1 MKKIFIAALAFSTI
15 ISCKK
20 DYLTT
25 APSDEISNVV
35 IFNNATDAKIA
46 LNGMYRLMYSHAAAI
61 GYGSGTLHSDFGQK
75 SYDIINDLMG
85 NDMVVHL
92 QGYGWFNRD
101 YQYTERAQVTNSRRP
116 YMIWRYYYTLINNAN
131 NLIVNVPK
139 ATGSQLDK
147 DNLMG
152 QAYAVRAYCYY
163 NLVNYFQHTYKG
175 NEEAP
180 GVPIYTVPAIEGK
193 ARSKVKDVY
202 KLITDDLTLAET
214 LLTGKVQEHKSN
226 VDVKV
231 AQGLRARV
239 ALTMEDWSIAA
250 NYANKARA
258 GYVPMG
264 TTAYKNGFN
273 SIANTEWMWG
283 MEVTQPQATIY
294 ASFFSH
300 IDPFVFGY
308 AQLGGQKKITK
319 DLFDNLNVND
329 IRYSVFKKPGTGT
342 STVPDYCSIKFKLAN
357 TSSWAGDYLM
367 MRASEMYLIE
377 AEALARDNKTTEAK
391 TVLETLIKARLTTY
405 TAPTSNPA
413 LLSEILLQRR
423 LELWGEGF
431 SLFDIKR
438 LKTGLNRPTGSGNH
452 GSPSFNP
459 AIYTLPDQS
468 PTFLMKIPQ
477 DEIDVNPNI
486 NDADQN
492 P

>member
-1 MKKIFIAALAFSTI
+1 
-15 ISCKK
+15 
-20 DYLTT
+20 
-25 APSDEISNVV
+25 
-35 IFNNATDAKIA
+35 
-46 LNGMYRLMYSHAAAI
+46 
-61 GYGSGTLHSDFGQK
+61 
-75 SYDIINDLMG
+75 
-85 NDMVVHL
+85 
-92 QGYGWFNRD
+92 
-101 YQYTERAQVTNSRRP
+101 
-116 YMIWRYYYTLINNAN
+116 
-131 NLIVNVPK
+131 
-139 ATGSQLDK
+139 
-147 DNLMG
+147 
-152 QAYAVRAYCYY
+152 
-163 NLVNYFQHTYKG
+163 
-175 NEEAP
+175 
-180 GVPIYTVPAIEGK
+180 
-193 ARSKVKDVY
+193 
-202 KLITDDLTLAET
+202 
-214 LLTGKVQEHKSN
+214 
-226 VDVKV
+226 
-231 AQGLRARV
+231 
-239 ALTMEDWSIAA
+239 
-250 NYANKARA
+250 
-258 GYVPMG
+258 
-264 TTAYKNGFN
+264 
-273 SIANTEWMWG
+273 
-283 MEVTQPQATIY
+283 
-294 ASFFSH
+294 
-300 IDPFVFGY
+300 
-308 AQLGGQKKITK
+308 
-319 DLFDNLNVND
+319 VND